1 MKIEHTV
8 GLYTEM
14 APAHSAVR
22 DYLTEH
28 YVDVVVLAEW
38 EGADQVRSNLT
49 GPPPWKLKDWQIV
62 TIKVDGFEL
71 NTQDAVPDDFPMQG
85 IIWVAN
91 SPATRREL
99 ERMGPKARKR

>member
-8 GLYTEM
+8 ELLTEM

-28 YVDVVVLAEW
+28 YVDVVVLADW
-38 EGADQVRSNLT
+38 EGADLVRDNLT
-49 GPPPWKLKDWQIV
+49 GLPPWRLKDWEIV

-85 IIWVAN
+85 IIRVAN
-91 SPATRREL
+91 SPAVRQDL
-99 ERMGPKARKR
+99 ERQGPKARKR